1 MRTRLGAPEGSP
13 GEQRQAEAHHRGV
26 QAVKLI
32 FELEFVPGCMGQA
45 ALIHEGE
52 QGLEKAGGPPVI
64 GVGKGGA
71 GHRLDSQM
79 VKVGK
84 PGFQDSHPIPQ
95 AGTGSDLHED
105 EVHQLVPT
113 VK

>member
-1 MRTRLGAPEGSP
+1 
-13 GEQRQAEAHHRGV
+13 
-26 QAVKLI
+26 
-32 FELEFVPGCMGQA
+32 MGQI

-52 QGLEKAGGPPVI
+52 PGLEKAGGPPVI

-71 GHRLDSQM
+71 GHRLDFQM

-84 PGFQDSHPIPQ
+84 PSFQGSHPIPQ
-95 AGTGSDLHED
+95 ADTGSDLHED

-113 VK
+113 AK

>member
-1 MRTRLGAPEGSP
+1 
-13 GEQRQAEAHHRGV
+13 
-26 QAVKLI
+26 
-32 FELEFVPGCMGQA
+32 MGQA

-52 QGLEKAGGPPVI
+52 QGLEKASGTPVI

-84 PGFQDSHPIPQ
+84 PGFQCNHLIPQ

-113 VK
+113 AK